1 MTLITLV
8 ALVHVLSALLYVAGY
23 AGTNLLTEVA
33 RRSADEPTL
42 RAAIT
47 FSGVFDRRLMIP
59 FGTGVGLSGLLLAVV
74 SGYALTAPWIA
85 ASIVLY
91 GAVIAVGIVI
101 WGRRRPADQRGMP
114 ACDPA
119 ARHRSPTPRAITNSG
134 QTMSQLSS
142 GRLIPNV
149 CVSR

>member
-1 MTLITLV
+1 MNLITLV

-23 AGTNLLTEVA
+23 VGTNLLTEVA
-33 RRSADEPTL
+33 RRSTDEPTL

-59 FGTGVGLSGLLLAVV
+59 FGSGVGLTGLLLAVA

-91 GAVIAVGIVI
+91 GGVIAVGIVI
-101 WGRRRPADQRGMP
+101 WGRRGGLIE
-114 ACDPA
+114 A
-119 ARHRSPTPRAITNSG
+119 ALNA
-134 QTMSQLSS
+134 
-142 GRLIPNV
+142 GRLDEVRSLLREPRFVALSRAENV
-149 CVSR
+149 AVALIATLMVVRPG